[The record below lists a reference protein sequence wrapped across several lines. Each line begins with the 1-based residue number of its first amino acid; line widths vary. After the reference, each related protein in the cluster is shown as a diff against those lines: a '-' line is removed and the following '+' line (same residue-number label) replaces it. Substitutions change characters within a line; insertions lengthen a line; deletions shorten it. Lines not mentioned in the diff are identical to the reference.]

1 MSTQGYTRDNN
12 WIASGRTFR
21 RCRNSNNNNSNRCK
35 NVDNILT
42 ELVKEEMNY
51 EKEKKVEELQRKV
64 DIIEGEQRVTEEK
77 CNAESVT
84 VHAMEQLIRELNNDH
99 MRSVETAI
107 GKMKKIKHD
116 NYVKLNQK
124 IRQLGERMS
133 EHRH

>member
-1 MSTQGYTRDNN
+1 M
-12 WIASGRTFR
+12 
-21 RCRNSNNNNSNRCK
+21 
-35 NVDNILT
+35 DNILT